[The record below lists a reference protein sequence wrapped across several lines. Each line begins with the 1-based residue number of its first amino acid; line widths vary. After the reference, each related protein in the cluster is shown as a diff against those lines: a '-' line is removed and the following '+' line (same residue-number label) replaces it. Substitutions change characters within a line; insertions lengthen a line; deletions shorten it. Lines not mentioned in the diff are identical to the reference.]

1 MSQHLIDWSNN
12 LYPSLIDNINA
23 ILEHIPDNGVLFDI
37 GANTGVITDYVI
49 RSKPDVKAYLFEPVK
64 EFSDFC
70 KDKFSNN
77 PNVVVENQALSD
89 VNGYCKV
96 NMNGSNLGF
105 NQIEPVEKSEIMTQ
119 TLSTYCWNNM
129 IKHIDFIKIDVEGH
143 ECQVLRGLFRYLD
156 STFRRPT
163 ILCEVGWHLE
173 DEAAMFQTFER
184 SYDYEVVR
192 LEKDVLLKQKI

>member
-12 LYPSLIDNINA
+12 LYPSLIENINV

-49 RSKPDVKAYLFEPVK
+49 RSKPNVKAYLFEPVK

-77 PNVVVENQALSD
+77 SNVIVENKALSD
-89 VNGYCKV
+89 VNGWCKV

-105 NQIEPVEKSEIMTQ
+105 NQIEPVEHSEIMTQ
-119 TLSTYCWNNM
+119 TLSTYCWNSM

-143 ECQVLRGLFRYLD
+143 ECQVLRGMMRFLD
-156 STFRRPT
+156 STIHRPV
-163 ILCEVGWHLE
+163 ILSEVGWHLE
-173 DEAAMFQTFER
+173 DEAVMFDLLVRE
-184 SYDYEVVR
+184 YDYEVVR
-192 LEKDVLLKQKI
+192 LDKDVLLKQKI

>member
-12 LYPSLIDNINA
+12 LYPSLIENINV

-49 RSKPDVKAYLFEPVK
+49 RSKPNVKSYLFEPVK

-70 KDKFSNN
+70 RDKFSNN
-77 PNVVVENQALSD
+77 PNVMVENKALSD
-89 VNGYCKV
+89 VNGWCKV

-105 NQIEPVEKSEIMTQ
+105 NQIEPVEHSEIMTQ

-129 IKHIDFIKIDVEGH
+129 IKNIDFIKIDVEGH
-143 ECQVLRGLFRYLD
+143 ECQVLRGMMRFLD
-156 STFRRPT
+156 STTHRPV
-163 ILCEVGWHLE
+163 ILSEVGWHP
-173 DEAAMFQTFER
+173 EAEAEMFDLLKRE
-184 SYDYEVVR
+184 YGYEVNR
-192 LEKDVLLKQKI
+192 LDKDVLLKQKM